1 VRSRLPLIVAATS
14 AALAFPTAAQALYK
28 PFRTPSG
35 KISCAY
41 YDGGYAS
48 PRIRCDLLFLNDR
61 AAVLAP
67 SGKGRLIHVTDAI
80 GNPKSRVLAYGTST
94 RFGIYTCIS
103 RRTGLTCKSRRT
115 GHGFSVSRESQK
127 VF

>member
-1 VRSRLPLIVAATS
+1 MRARPSLIVAALS
-14 AALAFPTAAQALYK
+14 ATLAFPAAAQAVYK
-28 PFRTPSG
+28 TFRTPSG

-41 YDGGYAS
+41 YDGGYDS

-67 SGKGRLIHVTDAI
+67 SGKGRLIHVTDAV
-80 GNPKSRVLAYGTST
+80 GSPKSRVLAYGTST
-94 RFGIYTCIS
+94 RFGVYTCIS

-115 GHGFSVSRESQK
+115 GHGFTVSRESQK